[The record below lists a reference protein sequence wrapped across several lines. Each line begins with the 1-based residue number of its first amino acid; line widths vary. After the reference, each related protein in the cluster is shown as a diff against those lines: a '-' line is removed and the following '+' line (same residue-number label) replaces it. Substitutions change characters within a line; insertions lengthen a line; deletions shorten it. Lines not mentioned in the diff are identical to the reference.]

1 MTIAGRTDG
10 QGNPVSGPVEGVA
23 AYDHAVDRLL
33 RFHPDVVPAMLGL
46 VRDLPDFP
54 MGQVL
59 AGYVSMTS
67 TDVRDLR
74 HVGRALDCLAGLD
87 LAPREAAHRD
97 ALALGLAGDWPG
109 AARRLDE
116 VLVRWPADVLALF
129 IGHQL
134 DFFLGDGANLRDRV
148 GRSFHAL
155 DPDDPRRAFLR
166 GMYAFGLEESGHY
179 EQARSHGL
187 AALDAHPDDVWALHA
202 VVHTYEMEGRVD
214 DGLRFMAEREGDWGA
229 GNLFTV
235 HTHWH
240 YALYQLEAEQPG
252 AALATYDRE
261 IHDAGSD
268 GLPIQMVDASAL
280 LWRLLLDGVDTGDRF
295 AALADAWSV
304 RAGDDPWYVFNDLHA
319 VMALAGAGRLP
330 EARAWI
336 DRLTAYVATAGED
349 AGDAPSGGHDP
360 RHSVASSARLAGA
373 GARSNVAVTAEIGLP
388 ACRASLAYVEA
399 RYDDV
404 LAELL
409 PIRTVLHRFGGS
421 HAQRDVVQRTIVDAA
436 RRGGHDDLAAALL
449 SERLALRETSVYALR
464 RLAELRRSH
473 DDPTGAAE
481 ADTQATT
488 NARRFAA
495 AVSPSA

>member
-1 MTIAGRTDG
+1 MTTAGFTDG
-10 QGNPVSGPVEGVA
+10 QGDPVSGPVEGVA
-23 AYDHAVDRLL
+23 AYDHALDRLL
-33 RFHPDVVPAMLGL
+33 RFHPDVVPAMIGL
-46 VRDLPDFP
+46 TRDLPDFP

-59 AGYVSMTS
+59 SGYVSMTS

-74 HVGRALDCLAGLD
+74 HVGRALDRLAGLA
-87 LAPREAAHRD
+87 LTPREAAHRD

-129 IGHQL
+129 VGHQL
-134 DFFLGDGANLRDRV
+134 DFFLGDAGNLRDRV

-179 EQARSHGL
+179 VQARAHGL
-187 AALDAHPDDVWALHA
+187 AALDRHPDDVWALHA

-261 IHDAGSD
+261 IHNVESD

-280 LWRLLLDGVDTGDRF
+280 LWRLLLDGVDSGDRF
-295 AALADAWSV
+295 AALADAWSD

-336 DRLTAYVATAGED
+336 DRLTAYVASS
-349 AGDAPSGGHDP
+349 GDRDG
-360 RHSVASSARLAGA
+360 R
-373 GARSNVAVTAEIGLP
+373 RSNVRMTADIGLP
-388 ACRASLAYVEA
+388 ACRASLAYVEG

-436 RRGGHDDLAAALL
+436 VRGGHRDLAAALL

-464 RLAELRRSH
+464 RLAELRRSE
-473 DDPTGAAE
+473 DDPDGAAR
-481 ADTQATT
+481 ADAQAATD
-488 NARRFAA
+488 ARRFAA
-495 AVSPSA
+495 AVSAPA